1 MQVNESSSET
11 EPLTTVVTSL
21 GLSQSS
27 LTREQPVSAM
37 VANTEE
43 GTRERPEM
51 SSVAAACSSGQQVM
65 SLTTF
70 SSRENY
76 ESSSER
82 EPVTTVMTSL
92 GLSQSS
98 LTREQPVSA
107 IVANTE
113 EGTRERP
120 EMNSVAAACSSGQ
133 QVMSFTTFS
142 SRENHEA
149 LHNSTEVNA
158 QVAAAP
164 NAGNENIVQV
174 QEETVRCPDTFR
186 NKPPN
191 NTTQGVNHSEDYL
204 QPVEHLHLQAAF
216 QNGNS
221 SRCCRG
227 KIQTLPQGRPVPK
240 PRGKLSTF
248 AGMTSNSRRQGF
260 QQRADVERVN
270 QSRFCTPHPRVLQ
283 GEHSYLNDR
292 CAATPYESPSYPQ
305 SVLPSTSRRESPYT
319 KVQNNT
325 NWEVPSGRLRLF
337 KRIGGGTFGQVWEGA
352 VLDVRNTQGWST
364 VAVKMLKGTCYC

>member
-1 MQVNESSSET
+1 MICLQAHESST
-11 EPLTTVVTSL
+11 KT
-21 GLSQSS
+21 
-27 LTREQPVSAM
+27 
-37 VANTEE
+37 
-43 GTRERPEM
+43 
-51 SSVAAACSSGQQVM
+51 
-65 SLTTF
+65 
-70 SSRENY
+70 
-76 ESSSER
+76 
-82 EPVTTVMTSL
+82 EPVTTVVTSL

-113 EGTRERP
+113 EGTGETP
-120 EMNSVAAACSSGQ
+120 EMSSVAAACSSGQ
-133 QVMSFTTFS
+133 EVMSLTTFS
-142 SRENHEA
+142 SRENYESSSEREPVTTV
-149 LHNSTEVNA
+149 LTSLG
-158 QVAAAP
+158 P

-174 QEETVRCPDTFR
+174 QEETVRRPDKFR
-186 NKPPN
+186 ENKPPN

-248 AGMTSNSRRQGF
+248 AGMTSNSRRQGV
-260 QQRADVERVN
+260 QQQADVERVN

-325 NWEVPSGRLRLF
+325 NWEVPGKRLRLF

-352 VLDVRNTQGWST
+352 VLDVRNTQGWSIA
-364 VAVKMLKGTCYC
+364 AVKMLKGTCYC